1 MRSQT
6 TMIQPTKQLIELFRS
21 KVPLDSSIIQSY
33 CDVIA
38 SSGDA
43 EDAKSLLEW
52 YMKHSE
58 DWQYAPILQVVM
70 RCGNMEQAAELYAY
84 CFERGKLKDNA
95 PDGMLHILAYMGYPL
110 ASEYVVDCVS
120 SNDHDACLAL
130 LHMPYDH
137 HYSRLIEL
145 FDQMYGQALFPELLP
160 ALSVKWASAEYMV
173 PKLVAWGKQA
183 SIDCNGGLVLGIAMY
198 GPAQKEQIKQILWDS
213 DWELYS
219 NGTGGHWWA
228 YMSMPLVGLTFAELI
243 HDLKYTFGL
252 KDKVDHEDHERIV
265 RNGEQAADA
274 SDPFKRSAEHCF
286 DVLYSL
292 LQLKLERVPHPLRY
306 VTPNRES
313 MIDLYQQLF
322 AWSTPHVDDSIL
334 GVIGHTIGIRHR
346 LMERFY
352 YLRSAMELA
361 VRYEIERLQLNMS

>member
-1 MRSQT
+1 
-6 TMIQPTKQLIELFRS
+6 MIEPTKRLIELFRS
-21 KVPLDSSIIQSY
+21 EVPLDSSIIQSY

-43 EDAKSLLEW
+43 DDAKVLLEW
-52 YMKHSE
+52 YKKHAE
-58 DWQYAPILQVVM
+58 DWQYVPILQVVM
-70 RCGNMEQAAELYAY
+70 RCGDMELAAELYAY
-84 CFERGKLKDNA
+84 SFEQGRLRENA
-95 PDGMLHILAYMGYPL
+95 PDGILHILAYMGYPL
-110 ASEYVVDCVS
+110 PSEYIVDCVV
-120 SNDHDACLAL
+120 SNDQDACLAL

-137 HYSRLIEL
+137 HYSRIVEL

-160 ALSVKWASAEYMV
+160 ALCVQWAPEEQMV
-173 PKLVAWGKQA
+173 PKLLAWGKQA

-198 GPAQKEQIKQILWDS
+198 GPAQKDQIKQILWDT

-228 YMSMPLVGLTFAELI
+228 YMSMPLVELTFAELI
-243 HDLKYTFGL
+243 QDLKHAFGL
-252 KDKVDHEDHERIV
+252 KDKVDRDDQERIV
-265 RNGEQAADA
+265 RNGGQAADA
-274 SDPFKRSAEHCF
+274 SDPSKRSAEHCF
-286 DVLYSL
+286 DVLHSL
-292 LQLKLERVPHPLRY
+292 LQLQLEHVPHPLRY

-334 GVIGHTIGIRHR
+334 GVIGNTLGIHHR

-352 YLRSAMELA
+352 HLRSTMELV
-361 VRYEIERLQLNMS
+361 VRYEIERMI